1 MEKEIDRGEYKVDV
15 RVNILMQRGNSAI
28 FDIGKGRLVHT
39 SDGFHLSSDDKALD
53 FRRYPLDNYS
63 VASDLYWYEKGD
75 MISIGD
81 TEKVFYCFPIE
92 KCDVVA
98 KVRMATEYIYRR
110 ANEELREKKIA
121 K

>member
-1 MEKEIDRGEYKVDV
+1 
-15 RVNILMQRGNSAI
+15 MQRGNSAI
-28 FDIGKGRLVHT
+28 FDIGNGRLVY
-39 SDGFHLSSDDKALD
+39 SEEGFHLKSDDKEFD

-81 TEKVFYCFPIE
+81 SEKVFYCFPIE
-92 KCDVVA
+92 KCDVAA
-98 KVRMATEYIYRR
+98 KVRMATEYIYRE
-110 ANEELREKKIA
+110 ANEALKENKKA